1 MPRKMSVLVFEK
13 KELKGYRVHISIK
26 YLFIYQIFE
35 SEDKLF
41 CYL

>member
-13 KELKGYRVHISIK
+13 KELKRYRVHIAT
-26 YLFIYQIFE
+26 IFE

>member
-13 KELKGYRVHISIK
+13 KELKGYRVHISI
-26 YLFIYQIFE
+26 IFE